1 MSSRKTTS
9 LTFHTISSK
18 CPEPV
23 PASSVL
29 ASSLRS
35 SNGREKKKNG
45 VVTRSH
51 VVSRER
57 NSLPDDEAALLLDSG
72 TLAFG
77 PSTIANVLAS
87 VNDQAAE
94 SKRPTFG
101 SPVTR
106 LKPFKIN
113 NSKKLLSDFLIMMKM
128 REEDTS
134 NSNHFVL
141 ITNRWL
147 LVDTQDS
154 SSE

>member
-1 MSSRKTTS
+1 
-9 LTFHTISSK
+9 
-18 CPEPV
+18 
-23 PASSVL
+23 
-29 ASSLRS
+29 
-35 SNGREKKKNG
+35 
-45 VVTRSH
+45 
-51 VVSRER
+51 
-57 NSLPDDEAALLLDSG
+57 
-72 TLAFG
+72 
-77 PSTIANVLAS
+77 
-87 VNDQAAE
+87 
-94 SKRPTFG
+94 
-101 SPVTR
+101 